1 MDNPTA
7 EQPYSLEPE
16 EERERCANCGKKMAK
31 KGKFCPHCGQKR
43 FDGKMPFK
51 ELATK
56 FIYKLT
62 NLDNKILRMVWHL
75 LIPAQ
80 VTKYYFAGKI
90 KQYPHPFQ
98 FFFVVSFFLLLV
110 FSKVTDTSKG
120 IQINFSNEQKG
131 FKENL
136 NKEEKNKEKNKRKTA
151 TKKES
156 NFYFLLERY
165 VFTRE
170 VVLGFDSLP
179 PALQT
184 PEVKKSL
191 NVILEKTNGRWMNLM
206 DTIVAEGKSKDS
218 ITLNF
223 FAQKNRIAFKDIVEL
238 TPEEISDKYKIDY
251 WLNRMF
257 LKQAIRSLQD
267 PSDLTSAYVGSFS
280 WTILAL
286 IFIMAGW
293 LKLFYRRQKRYYVEH
308 FIFLMHW
315 HSGVFLVFTIL
326 LGISHFY
333 PLGVIGWLIAYIAA
347 VVFLLVSMKN
357 FYSQNWFWTIFKWF
371 WFLFFYLFAFTI
383 LFVIGLLVVF
393 AIF

>member
-1 MDNPTA
+1 MINPTA
-7 EQPYSLEPE
+7 EQPNPLEPE

-51 ELATK
+51 ELTTK

-62 NLDNKILRMVWHL
+62 NLDNKILRMVWRL

-80 VTKYYFAGKI
+80 VTKDYFAGKI

-110 FSKVTDTSKG
+110 FSKVADTSKG
-120 IQINFSNEQKG
+120 IQFNVSQEQTG
-131 FKENL
+131 FRANL
-136 NKEEKNKEKNKRKTA
+136 NKERKDKKKKKTG

-165 VFTRE
+165 VFSRE
-170 VVLGFDSLP
+170 VVLGYDSLP

-191 NVILEKTNGRWMNLM
+191 DIILKKTNSRWTHLM
-206 DTIVAEGKSKDS
+206 DTILTKEKSKDS
-218 ITLNF
+218 LTLNF
-223 FAQKNRIAFKDIVEL
+223 FSEKYRIAFKDIVEL

-251 WLNRMF
+251 WVNRMF

-267 PSDLTSAYVGSFS
+267 PSDLTSAYIGSFS

-286 IFIMAGW
+286 IFVMAGW
-293 LKLFYRRQKRYYVEH
+293 LKFFYWRQRRYYIEH

-326 LGISHFY
+326 LGISYFY
-333 PLGVIGWLIAYIAA
+333 PLGVIGWASAYILAG
-347 VVFLLVSMKN
+347 VFLLLSMKS
-357 FYSQNWFWTIFKWF
+357 FYAQNWFWSIFKWF
-371 WFLFFYLFAFTI
+371 WFFWFYLIGFII

>member
-7 EQPYSLEPE
+7 EQPNSLEPE
-16 EERERCANCGKKMAK
+16 EGRERCANCGKKMAK
-31 KGKFCPHCGQKR
+31 KGNFCPHCGQKR

-80 VTKYYFAGKI
+80 VTKDYFAGKI

-110 FSKVTDTSKG
+110 FSKVADSSKS
-120 IQINFSNEQKG
+120 IHVTVSQEQTG
-131 FKENL
+131 FNANL
-136 NKEEKNKEKNKRKTA
+136 NKEKKNKKNGKRKTA

-156 NFYFLLERY
+156 DFYFLLERY

-170 VVLGFDSLP
+170 VVLGYDSLP
-179 PALQT
+179 PTLQT

-191 NVILEKTNGRWMNLM
+191 GIILEKTNSRWTHLM
-206 DTIVAEGKSKDS
+206 DTILTKEKSKDS
-218 ITLNF
+218 LTLNF
-223 FAQKNRIAFKDIVEL
+223 FTQKYKIAFKDIVEL

-251 WLNRMF
+251 WLNRMV
-257 LKQAIRSLQD
+257 LKQSIRSLQD
-267 PSDLTSAYVGSFS
+267 PADLTSAYIGSFS
-280 WTILAL
+280 WTILGL
-286 IFIMAGW
+286 IFVMAGW
-293 LKLFYRRQKRYYVEH
+293 MKLFYWRQKRYYVEH

-315 HSGVFLVFTIL
+315 NSGVFLVFTIL

-333 PLGVIGWLIAYIAA
+333 PLGVAWAFVYIVAA
-347 VVFLLVSMKN
+347 IFLLLSMKN
-357 FYSQNWFWTIFKWF
+357 FYGQNWFRTIFKWF
-371 WFLFFYLFAFTI
+371 WFLLFYLIGFII
-383 LFVIGLLVVF
+383 LFVIGLFVVF